1 MGHPINF
8 WAGEKG
14 GTGKSWG
21 ARLDCQRHLDQ
32 GEEFFLID
40 ADPSHAS
47 TRKYYG
53 RYTFERPAHFSEAPE
68 RASTAN
74 PILDAALARS
84 VVANCRAASNA
95 SLLTWLL
102 TKKVPQMAQS
112 LGIKMRYLFV
122 SDLENDSLNLF
133 EPTAEAISKYMPI
146 IFVANVGRNTTDL
159 EFFESS
165 GFQALLSRFQ
175 VPEVRLGL
183 FDLEM
188 KKVIDGHTPEK
199 KLLTWGEA
207 RDYPDFGILGQQE
220 IQTYLEDFYGQLDR
234 AERLADSAFSERS
247 LSPDANGKETEARSK
262 SILKRNSRDGQDFS
276 LDSGN
281 GSDES

>member
-1 MGHPINF
+1 MMERVTVGHPLNL

-21 ARLDCQRHLDQ
+21 ARLDCQRHIDR
-32 GEEFFLID
+32 GEEFYLID
-40 ADPSHAS
+40 TDTSNATTS
-47 TRKYYG
+47 KYYG
-53 RYTFERPAHFSEAPE
+53 SYQYKKPAHFSEAAE

-74 PILDAALARS
+74 SLLDAALARP

-188 KKVIDGHTPEK
+188 KKVIDGRTPER

-207 RDYPDFGILGQQE
+207 RDNPDFSILGQQE
-220 IQTYLEDFYGQLDR
+220 IQTYLEDFYDQLDR
-234 AERLADSAFSERS
+234 AERLADSAFYQRS
-247 LSPDANGKETEARSK
+247 LSPDANGKETETDPTPLR
-262 SILKRNSRDGQDFS
+262 KRDSR
-276 LDSGN
+276 N
-281 GSDES
+281 G

>member
-1 MGHPINF
+1 MSNAINL

-21 ARLDCQRHLDQ
+21 ARLDCQRYLDRQ
-32 GEEFFLID
+32 QDFFLID
-40 ADPSHAS
+40 TDKSNATTSN
-47 TRKYYG
+47 YYG
-53 RYTFERPAHFSEAPE
+53 DYKFDKLAFFSEAAE

-74 PILDAALARS
+74 SLLDAALLRP
-84 VVANCRAASNA
+84 VVANCRAGTNE
-95 SLLTWLL
+95 SLLTWLV
-102 TKKVPQMAQS
+102 TKKVPPTAHR

-133 EPTAEAISKYMPI
+133 EPTAKAIGQYLPM

-165 GFQALLSRFQ
+165 GFQALLSQ
-175 VPEVRLGL
+175 YQAPVISLGL

-188 KKVIDGHTPEK
+188 KKVIDGRNPER

-207 RDYPDFGILGQQE
+207 RDYPSFGILGQQE
-220 IQTYLEDFYGQLDR
+220 IQTYLEDFYAQLDR
-234 AERLADSAFSERS
+234 AERLADLAFSERS
-247 LSPDANGKETEARSK
+247 ASNSNNGSETETLPPPA
-262 SILKRNSRDGQDFS
+262 IKRNSS
-276 LDSGN
+276 N
-281 GSDES
+281 G